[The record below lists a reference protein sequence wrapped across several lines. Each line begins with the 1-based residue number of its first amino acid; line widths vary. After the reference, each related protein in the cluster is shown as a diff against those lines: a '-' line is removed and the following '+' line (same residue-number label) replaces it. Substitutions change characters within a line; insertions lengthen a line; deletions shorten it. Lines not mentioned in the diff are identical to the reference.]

1 MIKIPVYAVFVAG
14 GSGSRMG
21 GSTPKQFLE
30 LGGIPILQRSV
41 EGFLDACPDAKVI
54 IVLPERNIDTWKE
67 LCVKYAA
74 SFPQTLVKGGM
85 TRFHSVLNALG
96 KVPDG
101 VIVSVH
107 DAGRPLFT
115 PALIRNMVEQMS
127 APDGPDCLIPVIP
140 VTDTIRSMVAGIPSP
155 DRSTLAAVQTPQM
168 FRSEVLKKAYQQPYD
183 TSFTDDA
190 SVAERAGF
198 RISTTPGERF
208 NIKITTPEDLRL
220 ARLLLRP

>member
-107 DAGRPLFT
+107 DAVRPLFT